1 MLLSTL
7 PVAIMHSLYLH
18 QSAVSTSNACAASVS
33 VGCGCLRSHRRT
45 LVSPLALMNT
55 SPCCGLHATWYTQYV
70 CPVNVRS
77 AVGCPSDQSLMVSS
91 QEEDRNR
98 SRWCTFQLRLQ
109 HSCRCSL
116 NCLIGLAVGGAA
128 RSYTLMLP
136 SPLDASSTLSCASLQ
151 QQSYSPSTVS
161 KAAISNGCP
170 LGAISYTCCLP
181 LPMMPKF
188 CAVDT
193 ANLFS
198 INGLNL
204 TLYAL
209 KVVLQRGILSVS
221 QMIASM
227 LAEQGLLH
235 PS

>member
-1 MLLSTL
+1 M
-7 PVAIMHSLYLH
+7 AIMPNPTWLSLKLEH
-18 QSAVSTSNACAASVS
+18 N
-33 VGCGCLRSHRRT
+33 H
-45 LVSPLALMNT
+45 
-55 SPCCGLHATWYTQYV
+55 HAK
-70 CPVNVRS
+70 
-77 AVGCPSDQSLMVSS
+77 SL
-91 QEEDRNR
+91 
-98 SRWCTFQLRLQ
+98 T
-109 HSCRCSL
+109 
-116 NCLIGLAVGGAA
+116 
-128 RSYTLMLP
+128 
-136 SPLDASSTLSCASLQ
+136 
-151 QQSYSPSTVS
+151 
-161 KAAISNGCP
+161 
-170 LGAISYTCCLP
+170 SYTCCLP